1 MNTRKPIQLLIFT
14 VLFSFLGTYQ
24 AFAIEA
30 GGICSMT
37 KYDRSMVMSNGKPWG
52 GTSGPNA
59 NYAGPIYGCVAGEWM
74 YLETVQPKQK
84 SQSNSS
90 LVNVAPGQL
99 CGSLGKKVSSKNYG
113 KLKCMYVRVGKL
125 QTLMWMRA

>member
-1 MNTRKPIQLLIFT
+1 MKSRKPIQLLIFT

-24 AFAIEA
+24 AFAITE
-30 GGICSMT
+30 GGSCNPA
-37 KYDRSMVMSNGKPWG
+37 KYGNSKVMSNGKPLG
-52 GTSGPNA
+52 MFGANA
-59 NYAGPIYGCVAGEWM
+59 NYAGPIYICDGARWM
-74 YLETVQPKQK
+74 YWETIQPKPK

-90 LVNVAPGQL
+90 LVDVAPGQL

>member
-1 MNTRKPIQLLIFT
+1 MKIRNLIQLLILT
-14 VLFSFLGTYQ
+14 ILFSSVSTYH
-24 AFAIEA
+24 ALAIEA
-30 GGICSMT
+30 GGSCNSN
-37 KYDRSMVMSNGKPWG
+37 KYGNSKVMSNGKPLG
-52 GTSGPNA
+52 MFGANA
-59 NYAGPIYGCVAGEWM
+59 NYAGPIYICDGARWM
-74 YLETVQPKQK
+74 YWETIQPKQK

-90 LVNVAPGQL
+90 LVDVAPGQL